1 MTTLS
6 SPAREVLRRSTV
18 VYAGDVGFHI
28 PAGVEFGP
36 GVQSEIEGFVRR
48 IRIPVNEAAHAV
60 VASLLESE
68 GIPQPRGPVTV

>member
-36 GVQSEIEGFVRR
+36 GVQSEIEGLVLR
-48 IRIPVNEAAHAV
+48 IRGPVNDAAHAV

-68 GIPQPRGPVTV
+68 GIVRPHGPVTV